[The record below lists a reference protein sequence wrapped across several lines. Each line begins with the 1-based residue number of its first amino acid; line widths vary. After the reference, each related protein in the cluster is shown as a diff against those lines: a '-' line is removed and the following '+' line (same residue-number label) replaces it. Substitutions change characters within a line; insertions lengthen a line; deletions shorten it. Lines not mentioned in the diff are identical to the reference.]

1 MKLAELQIS
10 QGGLPL
16 RPDQIQGPKRHS
28 GIKRSGKNEDGQ
40 KTFQDI
46 LNQKVAADQ
55 PKLKFSA
62 HAIRRMTERGMHP
75 SPNEMGRLQE
85 GVERAR
91 EKGAQS
97 SLILVDEMAYVVS
110 VKNQTVITA
119 LNKEAAQGNVFSNID
134 SVAIV

>member
-1 MKLAELQIS
+1 MKLAELQIR

-16 RPDQIQGPKRHS
+16 RPDQIQR
-28 GIKRSGKNEDGQ
+28 IKQHPVDHRPGKIQDDQ
-40 KTFQDI
+40 KSFQDI
-46 LNQKVAADQ
+46 LNSKVNEQ

-62 HAIRRMTERGMHP
+62 HAVKRMSERDMQP
-75 SPNEMGRLQE
+75 TQVELERLKE
-85 GVERAR
+85 GFEKAR

-119 LNKEAAQGNVFSNID
+119 LDKDAAQGNVFSNID

>member
-1 MKLAELQIS
+1 MKLAELQIR

-16 RPDQIQGPKRHS
+16 RPDQIQGARRQPASRQ
-28 GIKRSGKNEDGQ
+28 SGKVQDGQ
-40 KTFQDI
+40 QTFQDI
-46 LNQKVAADQ
+46 LNQKVADK
-55 PKLKFSA
+55 PTLKFSA
-62 HAIRRMTERGMHP
+62 HAVRRMTERGMHP
-75 SPNEMGRLQE
+75 SPVEMDRLQE

-119 LNKEAAQGNVFSNID
+119 LTKEAAQGNVFSNID

>member
-1 MKLAELQIS
+1 MKLAELQIQ

-16 RPDQIQGPKRHS
+16 RPDQIQGPKRHPA
-28 GIKRSGKNEDGQ
+28 GPKSGKVQDGQ
-40 KTFQDI
+40 QTFQDI

-62 HAIRRMTERGMHP
+62 HAVRRMTERNMNP
-75 SPNEMGRLQE
+75 SPMEMERLNN

-119 LNKEAAQGNVFSNID
+119 LDKDAAQGNVFSNID

>member
-1 MKLAELQIS
+1 MKLAELQIR

-16 RPDQIQGPKRHS
+16 RPDQIQGPRRHS
-28 GIKRSGKNEDGQ
+28 GFKKSGKVEDGQ

-46 LNQKVAADQ
+46 LNQKVAPDQ

-62 HAIRRMTERGMHP
+62 HAVRRMNERNMNP
-75 SPNEMGRLQE
+75 SPLEMERLNE

-97 SLILVDEMAYVVS
+97 SLILVDDMAYVVS
-110 VKNQTVITA
+110 VKNDTVITA
-119 LNKEAAQGNVFSNID
+119 LDKDAAQGNVFSNID

>member
-1 MKLAELQIS
+1 MKLAELQIR

-16 RPDQIQGPKRHS
+16 RPDQVQGPKRHPATPPS
-28 GIKRSGKNEDGQ
+28 GQIQDGQ
-40 KTFQDI
+40 KSFQDI
-46 LNQKVAADQ
+46 LNSKVNEQ
-55 PKLKFSA
+55 PQLKFSA
-62 HAIRRMTERGMHP
+62 HAMKRMSERSMQP
-75 SPNEMGRLQE
+75 SQVELDRLNQGFE
-85 GVERAR
+85 KAR

-119 LNKEAAQGNVFSNID
+119 LDKNAAQGNVFSNID